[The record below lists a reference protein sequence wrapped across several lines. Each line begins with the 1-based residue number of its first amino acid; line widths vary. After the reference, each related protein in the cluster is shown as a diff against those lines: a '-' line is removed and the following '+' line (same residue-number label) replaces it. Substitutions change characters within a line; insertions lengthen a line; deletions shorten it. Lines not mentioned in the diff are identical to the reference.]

1 MKFYLMATAL
11 KNEVVLDFLENLKMG
26 ERVIQEIKKE
36 KDMHKYTDS
45 NNKNEKGAKG
55 VKDIKG
61 RKIQITVPSGYDF
74 VQEGNSCCFI
84 ERKDNK
90 NFASWEQKDKVVTGY
105 FIDDKSK
112 VTKTDSLDDIPAG
125 RSNGDRNVFYDSEQ
139 AQGSLGLSMLSQQ
152 IADVNQD
159 WYPKW
164 CSDDIKY
171 CIVRDCIGNS
181 YKLTVEECTNRY
193 HFLAFKTRE
202 DAELFLENNDEELF
216 RASVFI

>member
-11 KNEVVLDFLENLKMG
+11 KNEVALDFLENLKMG
-26 ERVIQEIKKE
+26 DRVIQEIKKE
-36 KDMHKYTDS
+36 KDMHEYTDS
-45 NNKNEKGAKG
+45 NNKNEKG

-61 RKIQITVPSGYDF
+61 RKIQITVPDGYDF
-74 VQEGNSCCFI
+74 VQEGNSCYFI
-84 ERKDNK
+84 KKKDNK
-90 NFASWEQKDKVVTGY
+90 NFASWEQKDKLVTGY
-105 FIDDKSK
+105 FIDNESK
-112 VTKTDSLDDIPAG
+112 VCKLKAFSNKSS
-125 RSNGDRNVFYDSEQ
+125 RSQEDRNVFNNFEQ
-139 AQGSLGLSMLSQQ
+139 ASGSLGLSMLSQQ
-152 IADVNQD
+152 IEDVNQD

-171 CIVRDCIGNS
+171 CIVRDCIGHS

-202 DAELFLENNDEELF
+202 DAELFIENNDEELF